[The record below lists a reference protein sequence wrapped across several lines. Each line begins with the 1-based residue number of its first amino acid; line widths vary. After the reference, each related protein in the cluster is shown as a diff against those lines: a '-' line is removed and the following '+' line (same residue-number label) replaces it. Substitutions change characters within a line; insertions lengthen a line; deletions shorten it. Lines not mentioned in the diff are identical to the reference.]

1 MLLLSYISVWP
12 GPTTPISPKR
22 HRFGL
27 FPFRSP
33 LLRKSIFLSFPTG
46 TKMFQF
52 PAFAHL
58 TMYMAF
64 SHMGCPIRT
73 PADQVFFA
81 DTRGFSQLR
90 ASFIAD
96 GSLGIL
102 RMLFSNFLYV
112 FSELFLIRSGCETVV
127 PYRTGLVRPF
137 SISDYLFFLTSCCL
151 SLMMSMNVCFLF
163 VTNTAVAVRLKA
175 L

>member
-1 MLLLSYISVWP
+1 MLFTFPSQYWFAIGLPSIFSLAGWSPLIQTGFLVSRPTQDTGSSAVGFEYGAVTRCGPTFQTVLLSNNFTRP
-12 GPTTPISPKR
+12 GPTTPTSPKR
-22 HRFGL
+22 RRVGL

-64 SHMGCPIRT
+64 SHIGCPIRI

-81 DTRGFSQLR
+81 DPRGFSQLG

-102 RMLFSNFLYV
+102 RMLLSNFLYV
-112 FSELFLIRSGCETVV
+112 L
-127 PYRTGLVRPF
+127 PW
-137 SISDYLFFLTSCCL
+137 
-151 SLMMSMNVCFLF
+151 
-163 VTNTAVAVRLKA
+163 
-175 L
+175 